1 LGTWL
6 PFEQV
11 PEGLTHFTQVASSRE
26 TARRLTEAAGAALV
40 AAETAAVVELE
51 RTWPTPVVP
60 TERHQVSVDGT
71 MVPLLHGEWAETKAL
86 AIGQVG
92 AADAAGEVH
101 ATAWSYFCR
110 LTDAETFRRLAWG
123 ETHRRGITLAA
134 DLCALGDGAEWCQ
147 KFYDW
152 HCPDAVRIIDFGH
165 AAEYVSRA
173 GQSVWPSA
181 SAPLT
186 AWRDQQLEELKTG
199 DPDAVLA
206 ALRALPRVAVVGP
219 DGVHYP
225 REEALQYL
233 EKRRPQ
239 LAYATF
245 QAAGYPI
252 GSGGVE
258 SANKLVV
265 GARLD
270 GSGMHWARAN
280 VNPMLAL
287 RSAACSHRWPAAW
300 DQVCAERQRHRAAQR
315 ATRAAARQAARAPAP
330 APAPAESVP
339 STPAARRRVAALPLG
354 RVRDGKP
361 APNHPWRRG
370 FEQRQ
375 QRKLAAK
382 T

>member
-1 LGTWL
+1 
-6 PFEQV
+6 
-11 PEGLTHFTQVASSRE
+11 
-26 TARRLTEAAGAALV
+26 
-40 AAETAAVVELE
+40 
-51 RTWPTPVVP
+51 
-60 TERHQVSVDGT
+60 
-71 MVPLLHGEWAETKAL
+71 MVPLLHGEWAEVKAL

-92 AADAAGEVH
+92 APDAVGEVH
-101 ATAWSYFCR
+101 TTAWSYFCR
-110 LTDAETFRRLAWG
+110 LTDAETFRRLAWV
-123 ETHRRGITLAA
+123 ETHRRGITGAP

-165 AAEYVSRA
+165 AAAYVSAA

-186 AWRDQQLEELKTG
+186 AWRDQQLTELKTG
-199 DPDAVLA
+199 DPDQVLC
-206 ALRALPRVAVVGP
+206 ALQVLPRVAVSGP
-219 DGVHYP
+219 EGVHYP
-225 REEALQYL
+225 RDEALQYL
-233 EKRRPQ
+233 AKRRPQ

-287 RSAACSHRWPAAW
+287 RSAACSNRWPGAW
-300 DQVCAERQRHRAAQR
+300 EQVCAERRRRYTAQR
-315 ATRAAARQAARAPAP
+315 LAGHVARQAARTPAP
-330 APAPAESVP
+330 PSPAAVPAPP
-339 STPAARRRVAALPLG
+339 IRAARRQVAALPLG
-354 RVRDGKP
+354 LAHDGKP

-382 T
+382 S

>member
-1 LGTWL
+1 
-6 PFEQV
+6 
-11 PEGLTHFTQVASSRE
+11 
-26 TARRLTEAAGAALV
+26 
-40 AAETAAVVELE
+40 
-51 RTWPTPVVP
+51 
-60 TERHQVSVDGT
+60 

-92 AADAAGEVH
+92 APDAAGEVH
-101 ATAWSYFCR
+101 TTAWSYFCR
-110 LTDAETFRRLAWG
+110 LTDAETFRRLAWV
-123 ETHRRGITLAA
+123 ETHRRGITVAP
-134 DLCALGDGAEWCQ
+134 DLCALGDGADWCQ
-147 KFYDW
+147 RFYDW
-152 HCPDAVRIIDFGH
+152 HCPAAVRIIDFGH
-165 AAEYVSRA
+165 AAAYVSTA
-173 GQSVWPSA
+173 GGSVWPSE
-181 SAPLT
+181 SAALT
-186 AWRDQQLEELKTG
+186 AWRDQQLTELKTG
-199 DPDAVLA
+199 DLEPVLT
-206 ALRALPRVAVVGP
+206 ALRALPLIAVARP

-225 REEALQYL
+225 REEALHYL
-233 EKRRPQ
+233 EKRRSQ

-287 RSAACSHRWPAAW
+287 RSAACSNRWPAAW
-300 DQVCAERQRHRAAQR
+300 DQVGAERQRHRAAQR
-315 ATRAAARQAARAPAP
+315 AARAAARQAVRAPAP
-330 APAPAESVP
+330 VPTPTEPVP
-339 STPAARRRVAALPLG
+339 SARAARRQVAALPPSRG
-354 RVRDGKP
+354 RDGKP
-361 APNHPWRRG
+361 APNHPWRQG